1 MTLRVRDDLDCGY
14 WVEEAAYELGFQTPL
29 SSLAVDDAG
38 VKRQL
43 ARALPFLARKFFEDV
58 AEAEKIFVFQR
69 RDPATREEAE
79 AVLAALSVRG
89 DASVLWVV
97 QDVGLAGSAC
107 RLTTRL
113 FQGFVDEAAHLGRGS
128 DESWLSMLANVCALR
143 AEHSSA

>member
-1 MTLRVRDDLDCGY
+1 MTLHLRNDTGCGY
-14 WVEEAAYELGFQTPL
+14 WVEEAAYELGFQTPV
-29 SSLAVDDAG
+29 SSLAVDEAG

-69 RDPATREEAE
+69 RDPATREEAD

-97 QDVGLAGSAC
+97 QDVALAGRAC

-113 FQGFVDEAAHLGRGS
+113 YQGFVDDAAYQGSGS

-143 AEHSSA
+143 AEA